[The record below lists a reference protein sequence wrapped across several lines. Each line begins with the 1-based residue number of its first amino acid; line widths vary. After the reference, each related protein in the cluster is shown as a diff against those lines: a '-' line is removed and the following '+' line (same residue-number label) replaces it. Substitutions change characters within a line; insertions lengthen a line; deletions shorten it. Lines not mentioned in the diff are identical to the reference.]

1 MPKRIDPQTINVDKL
16 PGIWSPVQWELS
28 EDERLE
34 ELENQ
39 ASASL
44 LWTVDTPEAILR
56 LFLNETDIK
65 RTYAPPNGY
74 DPEIQGEWDAD
85 LVTFQFM
92 REIELVKVTRE
103 EDYLYVEYKVEDLG
117 NWAIEI
123 QTDRINI
130 VHL

>member
-1 MPKRIDPQTINVDKL
+1 MPRSIDPQTMNVDEL
-16 PGIWSPVQWELS
+16 PGIWSPVQWDLS

-39 ASASL
+39 ATASL
-44 LWTVDTPEAILR
+44 LWTVDTPEAIIR

-65 RTYAPPNGY
+65 RAFDPPSGY
-74 DPEIQGEWDAD
+74 DPEIQGEWDGE

-92 REIELVKVTRE
+92 REIELVKVVRE
-103 EDYLYVEYKVEDLG
+103 EDYLYVEYNVEDLG

-123 QTDRINI
+123 QTDLIKI
-130 VHL
+130 IHI

>member
-1 MPKRIDPQTINVDKL
+1 MPRRIDPQTINVDKL

>member
-1 MPKRIDPQTINVDKL
+1 MPRRIDPQTINVDEL
-16 PGIWSPVQWELS
+16 PGIWSPVQWELF

-39 ASASL
+39 ATASL
-44 LWTVDTPEAILR
+44 IWTVDTPEAILR

-65 RTYAPPNGY
+65 RAYDPPSGY
-74 DPEIQGEWDAD
+74 DPEIQGEWDTD

-92 REIELVKVTRE
+92 REITLVKVVRE
-103 EDYLYVEYKVEDLG
+103 EDFLYVEYKVEDLG

-123 QTDRINI
+123 QTDIINI
-130 VHL
+130 FHL

>member
-1 MPKRIDPQTINVDKL
+1 MPRRIDPQTINVDEL
-16 PGIWSPVQWELS
+16 PGIWSPVQWELF

-34 ELENQ
+34 ELEIQ
-39 ASASL
+39 ATASL
-44 LWTVDTPEAILR
+44 IWTVDTPEALLR

-65 RTYAPPNGY
+65 RAYDPPNGY
-74 DPEIQGEWDAD
+74 DPEIQGEWDTD

-92 REIELVKVTRE
+92 REIELVKIVRE

-123 QTDRINI
+123 QTDIINI
-130 VHL
+130 FHL

>member
-1 MPKRIDPQTINVDKL
+1 MPRRIDPQTINVDKL

-65 RTYAPPNGY
+65 RTYDPPNGY

-92 REIELVKVTRE
+92 REIELVKVIRE

-123 QTDRINI
+123 QTDIINI

>member
-1 MPKRIDPQTINVDKL
+1 MPRSIDPQTMNVDEL
-16 PGIWSPVQWELS
+16 PEIWSPVQWDLS
-28 EDERLE
+28 KDERLE

-39 ASASL
+39 ATASL

-65 RTYAPPNGY
+65 RTYDPPNGY

-92 REIELVKVTRE
+92 REIELVKVVRE
-103 EDYLYVEYKVEDLG
+103 EDYLYVEYQVEDLG
-117 NWAIEI
+117 NWVIEI
-123 QTDRINI
+123 QTDIINI
-130 VHL
+130 FHL

>member
-1 MPKRIDPQTINVDKL
+1 MPRRIDPQTINVDEL
-16 PGIWSPVQWELS
+16 PGIWSPVQWELF

-39 ASASL
+39 ATASL
-44 LWTVDTPEAILR
+44 IWTVDTPEALLR

-65 RTYAPPNGY
+65 RAYESPNGY
-74 DPEIQGEWDAD
+74 DPEIQGEWDAE

-92 REIELVKVTRE
+92 REIALVKVVRE

-123 QTDRINI
+123 QTDIINI
-130 VHL
+130 FHL